1 MVRTATPRLEVWFSQ
16 PLWPD
21 PIERGAAS
29 SQHAAREQDCAN
41 QDCDQHGA
49 HDTEPFLVGRRV
61 GDFAFKN
68 FPHRPH
74 PLENHLGP
82 PRSRGLFV
90 GKKWAKIVERG
101 TKRQKTGGVYFLVQK
116 AMGPPSFIGGGPETS
131 AAARRSAI

>member
-29 SQHAAREQDCAN
+29 SQHAGREQDCAN

-68 FPHRPH
+68 FAHRTTPSINRYAVSRARGF
-74 PLENHLGP
+74 LCGTSWRQLWRVGRNVEKAGWCSCWVTKRSGS
-82 PRSRGLFV
+82 PRSIARGP
-90 GKKWAKIVERG
+90 RG
-101 TKRQKTGGVYFLVQK
+101 
-116 AMGPPSFIGGGPETS
+116 
-131 AAARRSAI
+131 

>member
-41 QDCDQHGA
+41 EDCDQHGA

-61 GDFAFKN
+61 GDFALKN
-68 FPHRPH
+68 VAHRTTPSM
-74 PLENHLGP
+74 N
-82 PRSRGLFV
+82 RYAVSRARDFLC
-90 GKKWAKIVERG
+90 GKNW
-101 TKRQKTGGVYFLVQK
+101 RQLW
-116 AMGPPSFIGGGPETS
+116 S
-131 AAARRSAI
+131 ARRNVEKAGWCSFWVTMTIGSPRFREGTRD

>member
-68 FPHRPH
+68 FAHRTTPSMNRYAVSRARDCLCGKIGDNCGASDATSEK
-74 PLENHLGP
+74 PGGVAFGTQCDRGP
-82 PRSRGLFV
+82 PLYR
-90 GKKWAKIVERG
+90 
-101 TKRQKTGGVYFLVQK
+101 
-116 AMGPPSFIGGGPETS
+116 
-131 AAARRSAI
+131 

>member
-1 MVRTATPRLEVWFSQ
+1 MVRTATPRLEVWSSSQ
-16 PLWPD
+16 PSSPD

-68 FPHRPH
+68 FAHRTTRSMNRYAGLPC
-74 PLENHLGP
+74 
-82 PRSRGLFV
+82 PRLLV
-90 GKKWAKIVERG
+90 WEKLATIVERR
-101 TKRQKTGGVYFLVQK
+101 TQ
-116 AMGPPSFIGGGPETS
+116 
-131 AAARRSAI
+131 RRKNRVV